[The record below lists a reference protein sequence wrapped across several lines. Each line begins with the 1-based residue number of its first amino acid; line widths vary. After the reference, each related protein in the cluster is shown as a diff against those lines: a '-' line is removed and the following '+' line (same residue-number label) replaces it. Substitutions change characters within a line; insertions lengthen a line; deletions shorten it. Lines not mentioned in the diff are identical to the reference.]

1 MAGSI
6 CMCVSLLLST
16 VVVHMLLVRG
26 PVSKRPFNNNNIYNA
41 GHSSR
46 LRGLA
51 MGLDR
56 TAASEVE
63 QKAMTALGEKQRN
76 KVDYDDGLSC
86 VIAVY
91 NGFLVAH
98 F

>member
-1 MAGSI
+1 
-6 CMCVSLLLST
+6 MCVSLLLST
-16 VVVHMLLVRG
+16 VVVHMLHGQGTRFGETLQQQQQRNMG
-26 PVSKRPFNNNNIYNA
+26 IYNA

>member
-1 MAGSI
+1 
-6 CMCVSLLLST
+6 
-16 VVVHMLLVRG
+16 
-26 PVSKRPFNNNNIYNA
+26 
-41 GHSSR
+41 
-46 LRGLA
+46 

>member
-26 PVSKRPFNNNNIYNA
+26 PVSERPFNNKNIYKA